1 MTISAH
7 STSEPSAHVHDTMGV
22 NDTLSS
28 FELRDGPD
36 ASFVER
42 IVDRTIA
49 AAGAAIILVITAL
62 VFGNATGRYLFN
74 STAIWA
80 DELIVALMPWLAMC
94 GVYLSIRQREMIR
107 IDYFVEKFP
116 ARIRRIVT
124 MLSQVFSAVV
134 FSYLAFGGFQ
144 YVNLFGSDLTLYLEL
159 PTGWFTSAL
168 LIGSALVAIAFLIEA
183 IRDFQKDSTPK

>member
-1 MTISAH
+1 MTISAP
-7 STSEPSAHVHDTMGV
+7 STPEPSAHVHDTMGV

-36 ASFVER
+36 ATFVER

-49 AAGAAIILVITAL
+49 GAGAAIIIAITAL
-62 VFGNATGRYLFN
+62 VFGNATSRYIFN
-74 STAIWA
+74 FTAIWA

-116 ARIRRIVT
+116 PKIKRVIT
-124 MLSQVFSAVV
+124 MLSQVFSAAV
-134 FSYLAFGGFQ
+134 FAYLGFGGFQ
-144 YVNLFGSDLTLYLEL
+144 YLNLFGGDLTLYLEL

-183 IRDFQKDSTPK
+183 VRDFQKDSTPK